1 MQLIRICDIDRTR
14 MKIHGQMVVHSSINY
29 RSRVWSKRRNSC
41 LHLIDNDCTFLTY
54 MIRTNVQCGKMEFSI
69 PSLYHIV
76 SKSFKLEIVNFI
88 SINFAYGLVIYK
100 LCIHDLS
107 CVNIYR
113 YYITTSKL
121 LSSETVCKLI
131 DLFSFS
137 WIFIIFNAPMRKWN
151 SFVCKCSCYEN
162 MLIDASVNIDLP
174 GMFS

>member
-1 MQLIRICDIDRTR
+1 MGRWSFSLLF
-14 MKIHGQMVVHSSINY
+14 NY

-54 MIRTNVQCGKMEFSI
+54 MIRTNVQFGKMEYSI
-69 PSLYHIV
+69 PSLYHMI

-88 SINFAYGLVIYK
+88 STNFAYGLVIFK
-100 LCIHDLS
+100 LHSWPVMC
-107 CVNIYR
+107 NIYR

-121 LSSETVCKLI
+121 SSSETVYKLT